1 MRRAALLLPMLVL
14 GAGATALAQDG
25 PPEGG
30 NEPRVAA
37 REVLKMPSS
46 CRPGDRV
53 TVRLRPP
60 SGLTLESMRIHVA
73 GREVVRLTQ
82 VGSAASATVAIPTT
96 PTRVTAT
103 ADSSGGQALYLSR
116 IYGGRCPVQ
125 SEERPV
131 VGGGED

>member
-1 MRRAALLLPMLVL
+1 MRRAVLLLPLLAL
-14 GAGATALAQDG
+14 GAGASALAQDG
-25 PPEGG
+25 APERSS
-30 NEPRVAA
+30 EPRVAA
-37 REVLKMPSS
+37 REVLKMPSN

-60 SGLTLESMRIHVA
+60 AGLTLASMRIHVA
-73 GREVVRLTQ
+73 GREVVRLTH
-82 VGSAASATVAIPTT
+82 VGSAASATVAIP
-96 PTRVTAT
+96 PGATRVTAT

-116 IYGGRCPVQ
+116 IYGGRCPAQ